1 MKGMSRIPLF
11 ILTLNLAAGIGMAQP
26 PQRFSYQALIRDNA
40 GQPVQNRDVSMRIS
54 ILTDSIGGAS
64 AYTETHK
71 PRTSAQGIV
80 NLSIGGGTVSSGE
93 FSKIPWSSGRLF
105 VRTETD
111 IQGGTNYALVS
122 TTQFLSVPYALNAAD
137 IPVSKSGDT
146 VTIGTAKLLIPG
158 ATLLP
163 GSTPPPTIGDGLIAY
178 YPFSGNAGDSS
189 GKGNHATV
197 NGATLTSDRF
207 GRASKAYQFNG
218 TNQNI
223 VTPALIKGVS
233 KFTISFWFKLANW
246 NDSCIHGKYLFSSN
260 SIPNGIWSGGD
271 GVNIGRHPMTGT
283 RNLLFGIY
291 DFTPGIGWIW
301 INSDFV
307 LDATKFYHI
316 AASFDGSIMRLYMN
330 GNLIG
335 TKFFTKD
342 LYQFND
348 KCYIGSSS
356 YSCSY
361 VNAVIDEFRF
371 YNRAL
376 SASEI
381 NWLASN

>member
-1 MKGMSRIPLF
+1 
-11 ILTLNLAAGIGMAQP
+11 
-26 PQRFSYQALIRDNA
+26 
-40 GQPVQNRDVSMRIS
+40 MRIS
-54 ILTDSIGGAS
+54 ILADSLGGTA

-71 PRTSAQGIV
+71 PRTSPQGIV
-80 NLSIGGGTVSSGE
+80 NLSIGGGTVSSGD

-207 GRASKAYQFNG
+207 GRASRAYQFNG

-223 VTPALIKGVS
+223 VTPPLTKGTS
-233 KFTISFWFKLANW
+233 KFTITFWFKLTAW
-246 NDSCIHGKYLFSSN
+246 NDPCTFGRYLFSSN
-260 SIPNGIWSGGD
+260 LTLPNANNAGD
-271 GVNIGRHPMTGT
+271 GISIGRHPMTNT
-283 RNLLFGIY
+283 NNLLFGIY
-291 DFTPGIGWIW
+291 DISVIDGWQW
-301 INSDFV
+301 INSGFV
-307 LDATKFYHI
+307 PDPTKFYHI
-316 AASFDGSIMRLYMN
+316 AGTYDGSSIRLYIN
-330 GNLIG
+330 GELIG
-335 TKFFTKD
+335 TKAYSKAVNQNT
-342 LYQFND
+342 D
-348 KCYIGSSS
+348 KCTIGSSS

-361 VNAVIDEFRF
+361 ANTIIDEFRF

-381 NWLASN
+381 SWLASN